1 MKILEGDL
9 YMDNEGKSLTV
20 IQDQSLSTATA
31 VKDED
36 LLKIKLK
43 LTSEQ
48 LAQAQNYAV
57 ALKDSRQN
65 AITDYGK
72 EVQDQMSRFTDEVIG
87 NVKSKEVGEIGDTL
101 QSLVTSLNSADPE
114 KLSGDKKPKIFRLF
128 KKIKDSVFEMTAKY
142 QEVSAQIGKIA
153 TKLENQENDLLKNN
167 DMLDEMY
174 TANQKYFQQLNTLIV
189 GGQIRREELNKEMA
203 ALQANVD
210 AGNADQMDVQ
220 NLQDMKAQADRL
232 DHRLSDLM
240 LTREIT
246 IQQAPQIRLIQNNNS
261 VLSEKIHSSITTAI
275 PLWKNQVAIA
285 LSLLSQKDAVKA
297 QDAVAN
303 TTNELLK
310 KNSEM
315 LHESTVDVA
324 KASQRGLVDVDT
336 LKETQ
341 ENLISTIQEVMQIQ
355 SEGTQKRQAI
365 EGELAQMED
374 HLKTALIPSDSK
386 LKVE

>member
-1 MKILEGDL
+1 MN
-9 YMDNEGKSLTV
+9 NENEPLTV
-20 IQDQSLSTATA
+20 TNGQSLPTEVA

-36 LLKIKLK
+36 LLKIKAK
-43 LTSEQ
+43 LTPEQ
-48 LAQAQNYAV
+48 LVQAQNYAV

-65 AITDYGK
+65 VITDYGK
-72 EVQDQMSRFTDEVIG
+72 EVQDQMSQFTDEVIG

-114 KLSGDKKPKIFRLF
+114 KLSGDKKPKIFWLF

-189 GGQIRREELNKEMA
+189 GGQIWRDELNKEMA
-203 ALQANVD
+203 ALQADVD
-210 AGNADQMDVQ
+210 AGKADQMDVQ

-246 IQQAPQIRLIQNNNS
+246 IQQAPQIRMIQNNNS
-261 VLSEKIHSSITTAI
+261 VLSEKIQSSITTAI

-386 LKVE
+386 TE

>member
-1 MKILEGDL
+1 MN
-9 YMDNEGKSLTV
+9 NENEPLTV
-20 IQDQSLSTATA
+20 TNGQSLPTEVA

-36 LLKIKLK
+36 LLKIKTK
-43 LTSEQ
+43 LTPEQ
-48 LAQAQNYAV
+48 LVQAQNYAV

-72 EVQDQMSRFTDEVIG
+72 EVQDQMSQFTDEVIG

-189 GGQIRREELNKEMA
+189 GGQIRRDELNKEMA
-203 ALQANVD
+203 ALQADVD
-210 AGNADQMDVQ
+210 AGKADQMDVQ
-220 NLQDMKAQADRL
+220 NFQDMKAQADRL
-232 DHRLSDLM
+232 DQRLSDLM

-261 VLSEKIHSSITTAI
+261 VLSEKIQSSITTAI

-386 LKVE
+386 TE

>member
-1 MKILEGDL
+1 MN
-9 YMDNEGKSLTV
+9 NENEPLTV
-20 IQDQSLSTATA
+20 TNGQSLPTEVA

-36 LLKIKLK
+36 LLKIKAK
-43 LTSEQ
+43 LTPEQ
-48 LAQAQNYAV
+48 LVQAQNYAV

-72 EVQDQMSRFTDEVIG
+72 EVQDQMSQFTDEVIG

-114 KLSGDKKPKIFRLF
+114 KLSGDKKPKIFWLF

-189 GGQIRREELNKEMA
+189 GGQIRRDELNKEMA
-203 ALQANVD
+203 ALQADVD
-210 AGNADQMDVQ
+210 AGKADQMDVQ
-220 NLQDMKAQADRL
+220 NFQDMKAQADRL
-232 DHRLSDLM
+232 DQRLSDLM

-261 VLSEKIHSSITTAI
+261 VLSEKIQSSITTAI

-324 KASQRGLVDVDT
+324 KASQRGLVDVDA

-365 EGELAQMED
+365 EGELAQMEY

-386 LKVE
+386 TE

>member
-1 MKILEGDL
+1 MN
-9 YMDNEGKSLTV
+9 NENEPLTV
-20 IQDQSLSTATA
+20 TNGQSLPTEVA

-36 LLKIKLK
+36 LLKIKAK
-43 LTSEQ
+43 LTPEQ
-48 LAQAQNYAV
+48 LVQAQNYAV

-65 AITDYGK
+65 VITDYGK
-72 EVQDQMSRFTDEVIG
+72 EVQDQMSQFTDEVIG

-114 KLSGDKKPKIFRLF
+114 KLSGDKKPKIFWLF

-189 GGQIRREELNKEMA
+189 GGQIRRDELNKEMA
-203 ALQANVD
+203 ALQADVD
-210 AGNADQMDVQ
+210 AGKADQMDVQ

-261 VLSEKIHSSITTAI
+261 VLSEKIQSSITTAI

-386 LKVE
+386 TE

>member
-1 MKILEGDL
+1 MNHYFGKE
-9 YMDNEGKSLTV
+9 NEPLTV
-20 IQDQSLSTATA
+20 TNGQSLPTEVA
-31 VKDED
+31 VKDEG
-36 LLKIKLK
+36 LLKIKAK
-43 LTSEQ
+43 LTPEQ
-48 LAQAQNYAV
+48 LVQAQNYAV

-72 EVQDQMSRFTDEVIG
+72 EVQDQMSQFTDEVIG

-101 QSLVTSLNSADPE
+101 QSLVTSLNNADPE

-189 GGQIRREELNKEMA
+189 GGQIRRDELNKEMA
-203 ALQANVD
+203 ALQADVD
-210 AGNADQMDVQ
+210 AGKADQMDVQ

-246 IQQAPQIRLIQNNNS
+246 IQQAPQIRMIQNNNS
-261 VLSEKIHSSITTAI
+261 VLSEKIQSSITTAI

-355 SEGTQKRQAI
+355 IEGTQKRQAI

-386 LKVE
+386 TE

>member
-1 MKILEGDL
+1 MN
-9 YMDNEGKSLTV
+9 NENEPLTV
-20 IQDQSLSTATA
+20 TNGQSLPTEVA

-36 LLKIKLK
+36 LLKIKAK
-43 LTSEQ
+43 LTPEQ
-48 LAQAQNYAV
+48 LVQAQNYAV

-72 EVQDQMSRFTDEVIG
+72 EVQDQMSQFTDEVIG

-142 QEVSAQIGKIA
+142 QEVSAQIGKIT

-189 GGQIRREELNKEMA
+189 GGQIRRDELNKEMA
-203 ALQANVD
+203 ALQADVD
-210 AGNADQMDVQ
+210 AGKADQMDVQ

-261 VLSEKIHSSITTAI
+261 VLSEKIQSSITTAI

-374 HLKTALIPSDSK
+374 HLKTALIPKDGAISR
-386 LKVE
+386 

>member
-1 MKILEGDL
+1 MN
-9 YMDNEGKSLTV
+9 NENEPLTV
-20 IQDQSLSTATA
+20 TNGQSLPTEVA

-36 LLKIKLK
+36 LLKIKAK
-43 LTSEQ
+43 LTPEQ
-48 LAQAQNYAV
+48 LVQAQNYAV

-65 AITDYGK
+65 VITDYGK
-72 EVQDQMSRFTDEVIG
+72 EVQDQLSQFTDEVIG

-101 QSLVTSLNSADPE
+101 QSLVTSLNNADPE

-189 GGQIRREELNKEMA
+189 GGQIWRDELNKEMA
-203 ALQANVD
+203 ALQADVD
-210 AGNADQMDVQ
+210 AGKADQMDVQ

-261 VLSEKIHSSITTAI
+261 VLSEKIQSSITTAI

-386 LKVE
+386 TE

>member
-1 MKILEGDL
+1 MN
-9 YMDNEGKSLTV
+9 NENEPLTV
-20 IQDQSLSTATA
+20 TNGQSLPTEVA

-36 LLKIKLK
+36 LLKIKAK
-43 LTSEQ
+43 LTPEQ
-48 LAQAQNYAV
+48 LVQAQNYAV

-72 EVQDQMSRFTDEVIG
+72 EVQDQMSQFTDEVIG

-114 KLSGDKKPKIFRLF
+114 KLSGDKKPKIFWLF

-189 GGQIRREELNKEMA
+189 GGQIRRDELNKEMA
-203 ALQANVD
+203 ALQADVD
-210 AGNADQMDVQ
+210 AGKADQMDVQ
-220 NLQDMKAQADRL
+220 NFQDMKAQADRL
-232 DHRLSDLM
+232 DQRLSDLM

-261 VLSEKIHSSITTAI
+261 VLSEKIQSSITTAI

-336 LKETQ
+336 LKEAQ
-341 ENLISTIQEVMQIQ
+341 ENLILTIQEVMQIQ

-386 LKVE
+386 TEQ

>member
-1 MKILEGDL
+1 MN
-9 YMDNEGKSLTV
+9 NENEPLTV
-20 IQDQSLSTATA
+20 TNGQSLPTEVA

-36 LLKIKLK
+36 LLKIKTK
-43 LTSEQ
+43 LTPEQ
-48 LAQAQNYAV
+48 LVQAQNYAV

-72 EVQDQMSRFTDEVIG
+72 EVQDQMSQFTDEVIG

-114 KLSGDKKPKIFRLF
+114 KLFGDKKPKIFRLF

-189 GGQIRREELNKEMA
+189 GGQIRRDELNKEMA
-203 ALQANVD
+203 ALQADVD
-210 AGNADQMDVQ
+210 AGKADQMDVQ

-261 VLSEKIHSSITTAI
+261 VLSEKIQSSITTAI

-386 LKVE
+386 TEQ

>member
-1 MKILEGDL
+1 MN
-9 YMDNEGKSLTV
+9 NENEPLTV
-20 IQDQSLSTATA
+20 TNGQSLPTEVA

-36 LLKIKLK
+36 LLKIKTK
-43 LTSEQ
+43 LTPEQ
-48 LAQAQNYAV
+48 LVQAQNYAV

-72 EVQDQMSRFTDEVIG
+72 EVQDQMSQFTDEVIG

-114 KLSGDKKPKIFRLF
+114 KLFGDKKPKIFRLF

-189 GGQIRREELNKEMA
+189 GGQIRRDELNKEMA
-203 ALQANVD
+203 ALQADVD
-210 AGNADQMDVQ
+210 AGKADQMDVQ

-261 VLSEKIHSSITTAI
+261 VLSEKIQSSITTAI

-386 LKVE
+386 TE

>member
-1 MKILEGDL
+1 MN
-9 YMDNEGKSLTV
+9 NENEPLTV
-20 IQDQSLSTATA
+20 TNGQSLPTEVA

-36 LLKIKLK
+36 LLKIKTK
-43 LTSEQ
+43 LTPEQ
-48 LAQAQNYAV
+48 LVQAQNYAV

-72 EVQDQMSRFTDEVIG
+72 EVQDQMSQFTDEVIG

-189 GGQIRREELNKEMA
+189 GGQIRRDELNKEMA
-203 ALQANVD
+203 ALQADVD
-210 AGNADQMDVQ
+210 AGKADQMDVQ
-220 NLQDMKAQADRL
+220 NFQDMKAQADRL
-232 DHRLSDLM
+232 DQRLSDLM

-261 VLSEKIHSSITTAI
+261 VLSEKIQSSITTAI

-297 QDAVAN
+297 QDTVAN

-324 KASQRGLVDVDT
+324 KASQRGLVDVDA

-386 LKVE
+386 TE

>member
-1 MKILEGDL
+1 MN
-9 YMDNEGKSLTV
+9 NENEPLTV
-20 IQDQSLSTATA
+20 TNGQSLPTEVA

-36 LLKIKLK
+36 LLKIKAK
-43 LTSEQ
+43 LTPEQ
-48 LAQAQNYAV
+48 LVQAQNYAV

-72 EVQDQMSRFTDEVIG
+72 EVQDQMSQFTDEVIG

-142 QEVSAQIGKIA
+142 QEVSAQIGKIT

-189 GGQIRREELNKEMA
+189 GGQIRRDELNKEMA
-203 ALQANVD
+203 ALQADVD
-210 AGNADQMDVQ
+210 AGKADQMDVQ

-261 VLSEKIHSSITTAI
+261 VLSEKIQSSITTAI

-341 ENLISTIQEVMQIQ
+341 ENLISTIQEVMRIQ

-386 LKVE
+386 TE

>member
-1 MKILEGDL
+1 MN
-9 YMDNEGKSLTV
+9 NENEPLT
-20 IQDQSLSTATA
+20 ITNGQSLPTEVA

-36 LLKIKLK
+36 LLKIKSK
-43 LTSEQ
+43 LTPEQ
-48 LAQAQNYAV
+48 LVQAQNYAV

-72 EVQDQMSRFTDEVIG
+72 EVQDQMSQFTDEVIG
-87 NVKSKEVGEIGDTL
+87 NVKSKEIGEIGDTL

-189 GGQIRREELNKEMA
+189 GGQIRRDELNKEMA
-203 ALQANVD
+203 ALQADVD
-210 AGNADQMDVQ
+210 AGKADQMDVQ

-261 VLSEKIHSSITTAI
+261 VLSEKIQSSITTAI

-386 LKVE
+386 TEQ

>member
-1 MKILEGDL
+1 MN
-9 YMDNEGKSLTV
+9 NENEPLTV
-20 IQDQSLSTATA
+20 TNGQSLPTEVA

-36 LLKIKLK
+36 LLKIKTK
-43 LTSEQ
+43 LTPEQ
-48 LAQAQNYAV
+48 LVQAQNYAV

-72 EVQDQMSRFTDEVIG
+72 EVQDQMSQFTDEVIG

-189 GGQIRREELNKEMA
+189 GGQIRRDELNKEMA
-203 ALQANVD
+203 ALQADVD
-210 AGNADQMDVQ
+210 AGKADQMDVQ
-220 NLQDMKAQADRL
+220 NFQDMKAQADRL
-232 DHRLSDLM
+232 DQRLSDLM

-261 VLSEKIHSSITTAI
+261 VLSEKIQSSITTAI

-341 ENLISTIQEVMQIQ
+341 ENLISTIQEIMQIQ

-386 LKVE
+386 TE

>member
-1 MKILEGDL
+1 MN
-9 YMDNEGKSLTV
+9 NENEPLTV
-20 IQDQSLSTATA
+20 TNGQSLPTEVA

-36 LLKIKLK
+36 LLKIKAK
-43 LTSEQ
+43 LTPEQ
-48 LAQAQNYAV
+48 LVQAQNYAV

-72 EVQDQMSRFTDEVIG
+72 EVQDQMSQFTDEVIG

-101 QSLVTSLNSADPE
+101 QSLVTSLNNADPE
-114 KLSGDKKPKIFRLF
+114 KLSDVLGAAFEVDQQPKIFRLF

-189 GGQIRREELNKEMA
+189 GGQIRRDELNKEMA
-203 ALQANVD
+203 ALQADVD
-210 AGNADQMDVQ
+210 AGKADQMDVQ

-261 VLSEKIHSSITTAI
+261 VLSEKIQSSITTAI

-386 LKVE
+386 TE

>member
-1 MKILEGDL
+1 MN
-9 YMDNEGKSLTV
+9 NENEPLTV
-20 IQDQSLSTATA
+20 TNGQSLPTEVA

-36 LLKIKLK
+36 LLKIKTK
-43 LTSEQ
+43 LTPEQ
-48 LAQAQNYAV
+48 LVQAQNYAV

-72 EVQDQMSRFTDEVIG
+72 EVQDQMSQFTDEVIG

-114 KLSGDKKPKIFRLF
+114 KLFGDKKPKIFRLF

-189 GGQIRREELNKEMA
+189 GGQIRRDELNKEMA
-203 ALQANVD
+203 ALQADVD
-210 AGNADQMDVQ
+210 AGKADQMDVQ
-220 NLQDMKAQADRL
+220 NFQDMKAQADRL
-232 DHRLSDLM
+232 DQRLSDLM

-261 VLSEKIHSSITTAI
+261 VLSEKIQSSITTAI

-336 LKETQ
+336 LKEAQ

-386 LKVE
+386 TE

>member
-1 MKILEGDL
+1 MKNLEGDIS
-9 YMDNEGKSLTV
+9 MNNENEPLTV
-20 IQDQSLSTATA
+20 TNGQSLPTEVA

-36 LLKIKLK
+36 LLKIKSK
-43 LTSEQ
+43 LTPEQ
-48 LAQAQNYAV
+48 LVQAQNYAV

-72 EVQDQMSRFTDEVIG
+72 EVQDQMSQFTDEVIG
-87 NVKSKEVGEIGDTL
+87 NVKSKEIGEIGDTL

-189 GGQIRREELNKEMA
+189 GGQIRRDELNKEMTV
-203 ALQANVD
+203 LQADVN
-210 AGNADQMDVQ
+210 AGKADQMDVQ

-246 IQQAPQIRLIQNNNS
+246 LQQAPQIRLIQNNNS
-261 VLSEKIHSSITTAI
+261 VLSEKIQSSITTAI

-297 QDAVAN
+297 QDAVVN

-386 LKVE
+386 TEQ

>member
-1 MKILEGDL
+1 MN
-9 YMDNEGKSLTV
+9 NENEPLTV
-20 IQDQSLSTATA
+20 TNGQSLPTEVA

-36 LLKIKLK
+36 LLKIKAK
-43 LTSEQ
+43 LTPEQ
-48 LAQAQNYAV
+48 LVQAQNYAV
-57 ALKDSRQN
+57 ALRDSRQN

-72 EVQDQMSRFTDEVIG
+72 EVQDQMSQFTDEVIG
-87 NVKSKEVGEIGDTL
+87 NVKSKEVGEIGGTL

-114 KLSGDKKPKIFRLF
+114 KLSGDKKPKIFWLF

-189 GGQIRREELNKEMA
+189 GGQIRRDELNKEMA
-203 ALQANVD
+203 ALQADVD
-210 AGNADQMDVQ
+210 AGKADQMDVQ

-246 IQQAPQIRLIQNNNS
+246 IQQAPQIRMIQNNNS
-261 VLSEKIHSSITTAI
+261 VLSEKIQSSITTAI

-386 LKVE
+386 TE

>member
-1 MKILEGDL
+1 MN
-9 YMDNEGKSLTV
+9 NENEPLTV
-20 IQDQSLSTATA
+20 TNGQSLPTEVA

-36 LLKIKLK
+36 LLKIKAK
-43 LTSEQ
+43 LTPEQ
-48 LAQAQNYAV
+48 LVQAQNYAV

-72 EVQDQMSRFTDEVIG
+72 KVQDQMSQFTDEVIG

-114 KLSGDKKPKIFRLF
+114 KLSGDKKPKIFWLF

-174 TANQKYFQQLNTLIV
+174 TANQKYFQQLNTLII
-189 GGQIRREELNKEMA
+189 GGQIRRDELNKEMA
-203 ALQANVD
+203 ALQADVD
-210 AGNADQMDVQ
+210 AGKADQMDVQ

-246 IQQAPQIRLIQNNNS
+246 IQQAPQIRMIQNNNS
-261 VLSEKIHSSITTAI
+261 VLSEKIQSSITTAI

-386 LKVE
+386 TE

>member
-1 MKILEGDL
+1 MN
-9 YMDNEGKSLTV
+9 NENEPLTV
-20 IQDQSLSTATA
+20 TNGQSLPTEVA

-36 LLKIKLK
+36 LLKIKTK
-43 LTSEQ
+43 LTPEQ
-48 LAQAQNYAV
+48 LVQAQNYAV

-72 EVQDQMSRFTDEVIG
+72 EVQDQMSQFTDEVIG

-189 GGQIRREELNKEMA
+189 GGQIRRDELNKEMA
-203 ALQANVD
+203 ALQADVD
-210 AGNADQMDVQ
+210 AGKADQMDVQ
-220 NLQDMKAQADRL
+220 NFQDMKAQADRL
-232 DHRLSDLM
+232 DQRLSDLM

-261 VLSEKIHSSITTAI
+261 VLSEKIQSSITTAI

-324 KASQRGLVDVDT
+324 KASQRGLVDVDA

-365 EGELAQMED
+365 EGELAQLED

-386 LKVE
+386 TE

>member
-1 MKILEGDL
+1 MN
-9 YMDNEGKSLTV
+9 NENEPLTV
-20 IQDQSLSTATA
+20 TNGQSLPTEVA

-36 LLKIKLK
+36 LLKIKAK
-43 LTSEQ
+43 LTPEQ
-48 LAQAQNYAV
+48 LVQAQNYAM

-65 AITDYGK
+65 TITDYGK
-72 EVQDQMSRFTDEVIG
+72 EVQDQMSQFTDEVIG

-114 KLSGDKKPKIFRLF
+114 KLSGDKKPKIFWLF

-189 GGQIRREELNKEMA
+189 GGQIRRDELNKEMA
-203 ALQANVD
+203 ALQADVD
-210 AGNADQMDVQ
+210 AGKADQMDVQ

-246 IQQAPQIRLIQNNNS
+246 IQQAPQIRMIQNNNS
-261 VLSEKIHSSITTAI
+261 VLSEKIQSSITTAI

-374 HLKTALIPSDSK
+374 HLKTALVPSDSK
-386 LKVE
+386 TE

>member
-1 MKILEGDL
+1 MN
-9 YMDNEGKSLTV
+9 NEKELTV
-20 IQDQSLSTATA
+20 TNGGSLPTEVA
-31 VKDED
+31 VKDDD
-36 LLKIKLK
+36 LLKIKSK
-43 LTSEQ
+43 LTEEQ
-48 LAQAQNYAV
+48 LVQAQQYAV

-65 AITDYGK
+65 AITNYGK
-72 EVQDQMSRFTDEVIG
+72 EVQDQMSQFTDEVIG
-87 NVKSKEVGEIGDTL
+87 NVKSKEIGEIGDTL

-128 KKIKDSVFEMTAKY
+128 KKIKDSVFEMTARY
-142 QEVSAQIGKIA
+142 QEVSAQIEKIA
-153 TKLENQENDLLKNN
+153 TKLQNQEDDLLKNN

-189 GGQIRREELNKEMA
+189 GGQIRRDELNQEMDK
-203 ALQANVD
+203 LQAAIN
-210 AGNADQMDVQ
+210 AGSADQMDVQ

-261 VLSEKIHSSITTAI
+261 VLSEKIQSSITTAI

-365 EGELAQMED
+365 EGELAQMEN
-374 HLKTALIPSDSK
+374 HLKNALIPSDTEK
-386 LKVE
+386 TE

>member
-1 MKILEGDL
+1 MN
-9 YMDNEGKSLTV
+9 NENEPLTV
-20 IQDQSLSTATA
+20 TNGQSLPTEVA

-36 LLKIKLK
+36 LLKIKSK
-43 LTSEQ
+43 LTPEQ
-48 LAQAQNYAV
+48 LVQAQNYAV

-72 EVQDQMSRFTDEVIG
+72 EVQDQMSQFTDEVIG

-189 GGQIRREELNKEMA
+189 GGQIRRDELNKEMA
-203 ALQANVD
+203 ALQADVD
-210 AGNADQMDVQ
+210 AGKADQMDVQ

-261 VLSEKIHSSITTAI
+261 VLSEKIQSSITTAI

-386 LKVE
+386 TEQ

>member
-1 MKILEGDL
+1 MN
-9 YMDNEGKSLTV
+9 NENEPLTV
-20 IQDQSLSTATA
+20 TNGQSLPTEVA

-36 LLKIKLK
+36 LLKIKAK
-43 LTSEQ
+43 LTPEQ
-48 LAQAQNYAV
+48 LVQAQNYAV

-72 EVQDQMSRFTDEVIG
+72 EVQDQMSQFTDEVIG

-114 KLSGDKKPKIFRLF
+114 KLFGDKKPKIFRLF

-189 GGQIRREELNKEMA
+189 GGQIRRDELNKEMA
-203 ALQANVD
+203 ALQADVD
-210 AGNADQMDVQ
+210 AGKADQMDVQ
-220 NLQDMKAQADRL
+220 NFQDMKAQADRL
-232 DHRLSDLM
+232 DQRLSDLM

-261 VLSEKIHSSITTAI
+261 VLSEKIQSSITTAI

-386 LKVE
+386 TEQ

>member
-1 MKILEGDL
+1 MN
-9 YMDNEGKSLTV
+9 NENEPLTV
-20 IQDQSLSTATA
+20 TNGQSLPTEVA

-36 LLKIKLK
+36 LLKIKAK
-43 LTSEQ
+43 LTPEQ
-48 LAQAQNYAV
+48 LVQAQNYAV

-72 EVQDQMSRFTDEVIG
+72 EVQDQMSQFTDEVIG

-189 GGQIRREELNKEMA
+189 GGQIRRDELNKEMA
-203 ALQANVD
+203 ALQADVD
-210 AGNADQMDVQ
+210 AGKADQMDVQ

-232 DHRLSDLM
+232 DQRLSDLM

-261 VLSEKIHSSITTAI
+261 VLSEKIQSSITTAI

-336 LKETQ
+336 LKEAQ

-386 LKVE
+386 TEQ

>member
-1 MKILEGDL
+1 MN
-9 YMDNEGKSLTV
+9 NENEPLTV
-20 IQDQSLSTATA
+20 TNGQSLPTEVA

-36 LLKIKLK
+36 LLKIKTK
-43 LTSEQ
+43 LTPEQ
-48 LAQAQNYAV
+48 LVQAQNYAV

-72 EVQDQMSRFTDEVIG
+72 EVQDQMSQFTDEVIG

-189 GGQIRREELNKEMA
+189 GGQIRRDELNKEMA
-203 ALQANVD
+203 ALQADVD
-210 AGNADQMDVQ
+210 AGKADQMDVQ
-220 NLQDMKAQADRL
+220 NFQDMKAQADRL
-232 DHRLSDLM
+232 DQRLSDLM
-240 LTREIT
+240 LTRETT

-261 VLSEKIHSSITTAI
+261 VLSEKIQSSITTAI

-324 KASQRGLVDVDT
+324 KASQRGLVDVDA

-386 LKVE
+386 TE

>member
-1 MKILEGDL
+1 MN
-9 YMDNEGKSLTV
+9 NENEPLTV
-20 IQDQSLSTATA
+20 TNGQSLPTEVA

-36 LLKIKLK
+36 LLKIKAK
-43 LTSEQ
+43 LTPEQ
-48 LAQAQNYAV
+48 LVQAQNYAV

-72 EVQDQMSRFTDEVIG
+72 EVQDQMSQFTDEVIG

-174 TANQKYFQQLNTLIV
+174 TANQKYFQQLNTLVV
-189 GGQIRREELNKEMA
+189 GGQIRRDELNKEMA
-203 ALQANVD
+203 ALQADAD
-210 AGNADQMDVQ
+210 AGKADQMDVQ

-261 VLSEKIHSSITTAI
+261 VLSEKIQSSITTAI

-386 LKVE
+386 TEQ

>member
-1 MKILEGDL
+1 MN
-9 YMDNEGKSLTV
+9 NENEPLTV
-20 IQDQSLSTATA
+20 TNGQSLPTEVA

-36 LLKIKLK
+36 LLKIKAK
-43 LTSEQ
+43 LTPEQ
-48 LAQAQNYAV
+48 LVQAQNYAV

-72 EVQDQMSRFTDEVIG
+72 EVQDQMSQFTDEVIG

-114 KLSGDKKPKIFRLF
+114 KLSGDKKPKIFWLF

-189 GGQIRREELNKEMA
+189 GGQIRRDELNKEMA
-203 ALQANVD
+203 ALQADVD
-210 AGNADQMDVQ
+210 AGKADQMDVQ

-261 VLSEKIHSSITTAI
+261 VLSEKIQSSITTAI

-324 KASQRGLVDVDT
+324 KASQRGVVDVDT

-386 LKVE
+386 TEQ

>member
-1 MKILEGDL
+1 MN
-9 YMDNEGKSLTV
+9 NENEPLTV
-20 IQDQSLSTATA
+20 TNGQSLPTEVA

-36 LLKIKLK
+36 LLKIKAK
-43 LTSEQ
+43 LTPEQ
-48 LAQAQNYAV
+48 LVQAQNYAV

-72 EVQDQMSRFTDEVIG
+72 EVQDQMSQFTDEVIG

-114 KLSGDKKPKIFRLF
+114 KLFGDKKPKIFRLF

-189 GGQIRREELNKEMA
+189 GGQIRRDELNKEMA
-203 ALQANVD
+203 ALQADVD
-210 AGNADQMDVQ
+210 AGKADQMDVQ
-220 NLQDMKAQADRL
+220 NFQDMKAQADRL
-232 DHRLSDLM
+232 DQRLSDLM

-261 VLSEKIHSSITTAI
+261 VLSEKIQSSITTAI

-386 LKVE
+386 TE

>member
-1 MKILEGDL
+1 MN
-9 YMDNEGKSLTV
+9 NENEPLTV
-20 IQDQSLSTATA
+20 TNGQSLPTEVA

-36 LLKIKLK
+36 LLKIKTK
-43 LTSEQ
+43 LTPEQ
-48 LAQAQNYAV
+48 LVQAQNYAV

-72 EVQDQMSRFTDEVIG
+72 EVQDQMSQFTDEVIG

-189 GGQIRREELNKEMA
+189 GGQIRRDELNKEMA
-203 ALQANVD
+203 ALQADVD
-210 AGNADQMDVQ
+210 AGKADQMDVQ
-220 NLQDMKAQADRL
+220 NFQDMKAQADRL
-232 DHRLSDLM
+232 DQRLSDLM

-261 VLSEKIHSSITTAI
+261 ILSEKIQSSITTAI

-324 KASQRGLVDVDT
+324 KASQRGLVDVDA

-374 HLKTALIPSDSK
+374 HMKTALIPSDSK
-386 LKVE
+386 TE

>member
-1 MKILEGDL
+1 MN
-9 YMDNEGKSLTV
+9 NENEPLTV
-20 IQDQSLSTATA
+20 TNGQSLPTEVA

-36 LLKIKLK
+36 LLKIKTK
-43 LTSEQ
+43 LTPEQ
-48 LAQAQNYAV
+48 LVQAQNYAV

-65 AITDYGK
+65 VITDYGK
-72 EVQDQMSRFTDEVIG
+72 EVQDQMSQFTDEVIG

-114 KLSGDKKPKIFRLF
+114 KLFGDKKPKIFRLF

-189 GGQIRREELNKEMA
+189 GGQIRRDELNKEMA
-203 ALQANVD
+203 ALQADVD
-210 AGNADQMDVQ
+210 AGKADQMDVQ

-261 VLSEKIHSSITTAI
+261 VLSEKIQSSITTAI

-386 LKVE
+386 TE

>member
-1 MKILEGDL
+1 MN
-9 YMDNEGKSLTV
+9 NENEPLTV
-20 IQDQSLSTATA
+20 TNGQSLPTEVA

-36 LLKIKLK
+36 LLKIKSK
-43 LTSEQ
+43 LTPEQ
-48 LAQAQNYAV
+48 LVQAQNYAV

-72 EVQDQMSRFTDEVIG
+72 EVQDQMSQFTDEVIG
-87 NVKSKEVGEIGDTL
+87 NVKSKEIGEIGDTL

-189 GGQIRREELNKEMA
+189 GGQIRRDELNKEMA
-203 ALQANVD
+203 ALQADVD
-210 AGNADQMDVQ
+210 AGKADQMDVQ

-246 IQQAPQIRLIQNNNS
+246 IQQAPQIRMIQNNNS
-261 VLSEKIHSSITTAI
+261 VLSEKIQSSITTAI

-386 LKVE
+386 TEQ

>member
-1 MKILEGDL
+1 MKNLEGDIS
-9 YMDNEGKSLTV
+9 MNNENEPLTV
-20 IQDQSLSTATA
+20 TNGQSLPTEVS

-36 LLKIKLK
+36 LLKIKSK
-43 LTSEQ
+43 LTPEQ
-48 LAQAQNYAV
+48 LVQAQNYAV

-72 EVQDQMSRFTDEVIG
+72 EVQDQMSQFTDEVIG
-87 NVKSKEVGEIGDTL
+87 NVKSKEIGEIGDTL

-189 GGQIRREELNKEMA
+189 GGQIRRDELNKEMTV
-203 ALQANVD
+203 LQADVN
-210 AGNADQMDVQ
+210 AGKADQMDVQ

-261 VLSEKIHSSITTAI
+261 VLSEKIQSSITTAI

-297 QDAVAN
+297 QDAVVN

-386 LKVE
+386 TEQ

>member
-1 MKILEGDL
+1 MN
-9 YMDNEGKSLTV
+9 NENEPLTV
-20 IQDQSLSTATA
+20 TNGQSLPTEVA

-36 LLKIKLK
+36 LLKIKAK
-43 LTSEQ
+43 LTPEQ
-48 LAQAQNYAV
+48 LVQAQNYAV

-72 EVQDQMSRFTDEVIG
+72 EVQDQMSQFTDEVIG

-114 KLSGDKKPKIFRLF
+114 KLSGDKKPKIFWLF

-189 GGQIRREELNKEMA
+189 GGQIRRDELNKEMA
-203 ALQANVD
+203 ALQADVD
-210 AGNADQMDVQ
+210 AGKADQMDVQ
-220 NLQDMKAQADRL
+220 NFQDMKAQADRL
-232 DHRLSDLM
+232 DQRLSDLM

-261 VLSEKIHSSITTAI
+261 VLSEKIQSSITTAI

-386 LKVE
+386 TEQ

>member
-1 MKILEGDL
+1 MN
-9 YMDNEGKSLTV
+9 NENEPLTV
-20 IQDQSLSTATA
+20 TNGQSLPTEVA

-36 LLKIKLK
+36 LLKIKAK
-43 LTSEQ
+43 LTPEQ
-48 LAQAQNYAV
+48 LVQAQNYAV

-72 EVQDQMSRFTDEVIG
+72 EVQDQMSQFTDEVIG

-189 GGQIRREELNKEMA
+189 GGQIRRDELNKEMA
-203 ALQANVD
+203 ALQADVD
-210 AGNADQMDVQ
+210 AGKADQMDVQ

-261 VLSEKIHSSITTAI
+261 VLSEKIQSSITTAI

-341 ENLISTIQEVMQIQ
+341 ENLISTIQEVMRIQ

-386 LKVE
+386 TEQ

>member
-1 MKILEGDL
+1 MN
-9 YMDNEGKSLTV
+9 NENEPLTV
-20 IQDQSLSTATA
+20 TNGQSLPTEVA

-36 LLKIKLK
+36 LLKIKAK
-43 LTSEQ
+43 LTPEQ
-48 LAQAQNYAV
+48 LVQAQNYAV

-72 EVQDQMSRFTDEVIG
+72 EVQDQMSQFTDEVIG

-101 QSLVTSLNSADPE
+101 QSLVTSLNSANPE

-189 GGQIRREELNKEMA
+189 GGQIWRDELNKEMA
-203 ALQANVD
+203 ALQADVD
-210 AGNADQMDVQ
+210 AGKADQMDVQ

-261 VLSEKIHSSITTAI
+261 VLSEKIQSSITTAI

-341 ENLISTIQEVMQIQ
+341 ENLISTIQEVMRIQ

-386 LKVE
+386 TE

>member
-1 MKILEGDL
+1 MN
-9 YMDNEGKSLTV
+9 NESEPLTV
-20 IQDQSLSTATA
+20 TNGQSLPTEVA

-36 LLKIKLK
+36 LLKIKAK
-43 LTSEQ
+43 LTPEQ
-48 LAQAQNYAV
+48 LVQAQNYAV

-72 EVQDQMSRFTDEVIG
+72 EVQDQMSQFTDEVIG

-189 GGQIRREELNKEMA
+189 GGQIRRDELNKEMA
-203 ALQANVD
+203 TLQADVD
-210 AGNADQMDVQ
+210 AGKADQMDVQ

-261 VLSEKIHSSITTAI
+261 VLSEKIQSSITTAI

-386 LKVE
+386 TEQ

>member
-1 MKILEGDL
+1 MN
-9 YMDNEGKSLTV
+9 NENEPLTV
-20 IQDQSLSTATA
+20 TNGQSLPTEVA

-36 LLKIKLK
+36 LLKIKAK
-43 LTSEQ
+43 LTPEQ
-48 LAQAQNYAV
+48 LVQAQNYAV

-72 EVQDQMSRFTDEVIG
+72 EVQDQMSQFTDEVIG

-101 QSLVTSLNSADPE
+101 QSLVTSLNNADPE

-189 GGQIRREELNKEMA
+189 GGQIWRDELNKEMA
-203 ALQANVD
+203 ALQADVD
-210 AGNADQMDVQ
+210 AGKADQMDVQ

-261 VLSEKIHSSITTAI
+261 VLSEKIQSSITTAI

-386 LKVE
+386 TE